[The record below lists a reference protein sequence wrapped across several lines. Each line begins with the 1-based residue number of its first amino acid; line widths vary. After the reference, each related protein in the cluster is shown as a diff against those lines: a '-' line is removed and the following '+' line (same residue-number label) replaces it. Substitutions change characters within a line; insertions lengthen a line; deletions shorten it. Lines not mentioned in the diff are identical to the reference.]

1 MGRASC
7 SHESPA
13 RKVYDEQHAAACLC
27 TQPYYRAGNVQFKT
41 DDPSAF
47 LRQILVDYKSPRFEY
62 LPSFTGGLV
71 GYFAYDYQGY
81 KEPAAKT
88 AVQHRQYPIFGVQF
102 HPESIMTPDGKTMLR
117 NFINHKP

>member
-1 MGRASC
+1 MKARLGKFMTSNMQQ
-7 SHESPA
+7 PA
-13 RKVYDEQHAAACLC
+13 YALNPITEPETSTLSYTTLSRSLA
-27 TQPYYRAGNVQFKT
+27 
-41 DDPSAF
+41 
-47 LRQILVDYKSPRFEY
+47 DYKSPRFEY

-88 AVQHRQYPIFGVQF
+88 AVQHRQYPIFEVQF